1 MLYMGAMEC
10 DAKVTLPRI
19 LSPGMVV
26 QREHP
31 VVLWGKA
38 DPGETVTVKIT
49 DSRNKT
55 VGPRKGI
62 SVTAGDDGQWRAEYS
77 ELKADRKSVV

>member
-38 DPGETVTVKIT
+38 DPGETVTVKTT
-49 DSRNKT
+49 DSRNNT
-55 VGPRKGI
+55 VGPRNGI
-62 SVTAGDDGQWRAEYS
+62 SVTGGDDRQSLAADS
-77 ELKADRKSVV
+77 ELQPGGP